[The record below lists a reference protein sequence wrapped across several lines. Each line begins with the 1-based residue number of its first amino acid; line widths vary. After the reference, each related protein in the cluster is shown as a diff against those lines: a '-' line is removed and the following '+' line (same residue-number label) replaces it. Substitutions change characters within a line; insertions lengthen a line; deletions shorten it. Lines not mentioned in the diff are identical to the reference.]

1 MTERELLIAGLR
13 ELGVAECPSAAD
25 NLLRYSEILREK
37 NKVMNLTAITDPTE
51 IVTRHFLDCAALAPY
66 MPQDGRVLD
75 VGMEGEKRLLD
86 VGTGAGFPGM
96 PLAILCPQI
105 EFVLLDALRK
115 RIDFLN
121 EVIAELGLINV
132 TAVHAR
138 AEDYARDNR
147 GTFDLAVSRAVAD
160 LRVLSELAL
169 PMVKVGG
176 AFLAMKAE
184 DCTEEVETAANAR
197 TVLGAPD
204 AEVLHYTVPFDEV
217 SRAIVRLQKTQETP
231 EKYPRRFKKIQTSP
245 L

>member
-1 MTERELLIAGLR
+1 MTDRELLYTGLK
-13 ELGVAECPSAAD
+13 EFLPEVSEKMIDDLLKFSA
-25 NLLRYSEILREK
+25 LLLEK
-37 NKVMNLTAITDPTE
+37 NKVMNLTAVTEPTE
-51 IVTRHFLDCAALAPY
+51 VVTRHFLDCAALTPH
-66 MPQDGRVLD
+66 MPQGGRV
-75 VGMEGEKRLLD
+75 LD

-96 PLAILCPQI
+96 PLAILCPET

-121 EVIAELGLINV
+121 EVIETLGLTNV

-217 SRAIVRLQKTQETP
+217 LRAIVRLQKTQETP

>member
-1 MTERELLIAGLR
+1 MAKTALVTGASSGIGREIARDLSARGFRVILSARREERLR
-13 ELGVAECPSAAD
+13 ELAEEPGD
-25 NLLRYSEILREK
+25 NTRVVVGDVSDREEGLRLYEETKSEKIS
-37 NKVMNLTAITDPTE
+37 
-51 IVTRHFLDCAALAPY
+51 
-66 MPQDGRVLD
+66 VL
-75 VGMEGEKRLLD
+75 VNC
-86 VGTGAGFPGM
+86 AGFGAVGSFDKL
-96 PLAILCPQI
+96 PLDTEL
-105 EFVLLDALRK
+105 K
-115 RIDFLN
+115 MIDT
-121 EVIAELGLINV
+121 NV

>member
-1 MTERELLIAGLR
+1 
-13 ELGVAECPSAAD
+13 
-25 NLLRYSEILREK
+25 
-37 NKVMNLTAITDPTE
+37 MNLTAVTEPTE
-51 IVTRHFLDCAALAPY
+51 VVTRHFLDCAALTPH
-66 MPQDGRVLD
+66 MPQGGRV
-75 VGMEGEKRLLD
+75 LD

-96 PLAILCPQI
+96 PLAILCPET

-121 EVIAELGLINV
+121 EVIETLGLTNV

-138 AEDYARDNR
+138 AEDFAKDSRAS
-147 GTFDLAVSRAVAD
+147 FDMAVSRAVAD
-160 LRVLSELAL
+160 LRTLSELAV

>member
-1 MTERELLIAGLR
+1 MTDRELLYTGLK
-13 ELGVAECPSAAD
+13 EFLPEVSEKMIDDLLKFSA
-25 NLLRYSEILREK
+25 LLLEK
-37 NKVMNLTAITDPTE
+37 NKVMNLTAVTEPTE
-51 IVTRHFLDCAALAPY
+51 VVTRHFLDCAALAPH
-66 MPQDGRVLD
+66 MPQGGRV
-75 VGMEGEKRLLD
+75 LD

-96 PLAILCPQI
+96 PLAILCPET

-121 EVIAELGLINV
+121 EVIETLGLTNV

-138 AEDYARDNR
+138 AEDFAKDSRAS
-147 GTFDLAVSRAVAD
+147 FDMAVSRAVAD
-160 LRVLSELAL
+160 LRTLSELAV

-184 DCTEEVETAANAR
+184 DCTEEVEAAANAR
-197 TVLGAPD
+197 TILGAPD
-204 AEVLHYTVPFDEV
+204 AEVLHYTVPFDAV

-231 EKYPRRFKKIQTSP
+231 EKYPRRFKKIQTTP

>member
-1 MTERELLIAGLR
+1 MTDRELLYTGLK
-13 ELGVAECPSAAD
+13 EFLPEVSEKMIDDLLKFSA
-25 NLLRYSEILREK
+25 LLLEK
-37 NKVMNLTAITDPTE
+37 NKVMNLTAVTEPTE
-51 IVTRHFLDCAALAPY
+51 VVTRHFLDCAALTPH
-66 MPQDGRVLD
+66 MPQGGRV
-75 VGMEGEKRLLD
+75 LD

-96 PLAILCPQI
+96 PLAILCPET

-121 EVIAELGLINV
+121 EVIETLGLTNV

-138 AEDYARDNR
+138 AEDFAKDSRAS
-147 GTFDLAVSRAVAD
+147 FDMAVSRAVAD
-160 LRVLSELAL
+160 LRTLSELAV

-197 TVLGAPD
+197 TVLGASD